1 MVVAKNEQY
10 SVQAETLMKA
20 AIEDYVELIKDIQA
34 SNANMKLIKGIKI
47 TVNGKPRRLVD
58 VGDLK
63 TGESENE
70 LILLVFNTDHIDLLL
85 DQIAEL
91 QFESTHDGQFIKII
105 VPNPSYKQLM
115 EVVDDLNRKKNS
127 TIARLTK
134 AKSEATTRARTAVEN
149 EFIEQAVASRATKVC
164 DEFLSQYSDKVN
176 GITMDKILE
185 ILGEDYFNKYKTEE
199 LDEF

>member
-1 MVVAKNEQY
+1 MVEAKNEQY

-20 AIEDYVELIKDIQA
+20 AIEDYQELIRDIQA

-63 TGESENE
+63 SGESENQ
-70 LILLVFNTDHIDLLL
+70 LILLVFNTDHVDPLL

-91 QFESTHDGQFIKII
+91 QFESSVDGQFIKIN

-115 EVVDDLNRKKNS
+115 EVVDDLNRKKGS
-127 TIARLTK
+127 TVGRLTK

-164 DEFLSQYSDKVN
+164 DEFLSQYTDKVN
-176 GITMDKILE
+176 GITNNKILE

>member
-1 MVVAKNEQY
+1 MVEAKNEQY

-20 AIEDYVELIKDIQA
+20 AIEDYQELIKEIQA
-34 SNANMKLIKGIKI
+34 SNANMKLIKSIKI

-63 TGESENE
+63 TGESENQ
-70 LILLVFNTDHIDLLL
+70 LILLVFNTDHIDPLL
-85 DQIAEL
+85 DKIAEL
-91 QFESTHDGQFIKII
+91 QFEASVDGQFIKIN
-105 VPNPSYKQLM
+105 VPDPSYKQLM
-115 EVVDDLNRKKNS
+115 EVVDDLNRKKGS
-127 TIARLTK
+127 TVGRLTK

-164 DEFLSQYSDKVN
+164 DEFLSEYTDKVN
-176 GITMDKILE
+176 GITNNKILE

>member
-20 AIEDYVELIKDIQA
+20 AIEDYLELIKEIQA
-34 SNANMKLIKGIKI
+34 SNANMKLIKSIKI

-63 TGESENE
+63 TGESENQ
-70 LILLVFNTDHIDLLL
+70 LILLVFNTDHVELLL
-85 DQIAEL
+85 DQIDEL
-91 QFESTHDGQFIKII
+91 QFESSVDGQFIKIN
-105 VPNPSYKQLM
+105 VPDPSYKQLM
-115 EVVDDLNRKKNS
+115 EVVDDLNRKKGS
-127 TIARLTK
+127 CVGRLTK

-149 EFIEQAVASRATKVC
+149 EFIEQAVASRATKAC
-164 DEFLSQYSDKVN
+164 DEFLSQYTEKVN
-176 GITMDKILE
+176 EITNEKILE

>member
-20 AIEDYVELIKDIQA
+20 AIEDYLELIKEIQA

-63 TGESENE
+63 TGGSENQ
-70 LILLVFNTDHIDLLL
+70 LILLVFNTDHVELLL

-91 QFESTHDGQFIKII
+91 QFETSVDGQFININ
-105 VPNPSYKQLM
+105 VPDPSYKQLM
-115 EVVDDLNRKKNS
+115 EVVDDLNRKKEVVLLEDLPKLNPKQLLGQELQLKTS
-127 TIARLTK
+127 L
-134 AKSEATTRARTAVEN
+134 
-149 EFIEQAVASRATKVC
+149 
-164 DEFLSQYSDKVN
+164 LSKQ
-176 GITMDKILE
+176 
-185 ILGEDYFNKYKTEE
+185 
-199 LDEF
+199 

>member
-1 MVVAKNEQY
+1 MVEAKNEQY

-20 AIEDYVELIKDIQA
+20 AIEDYHELIKEIQA

-63 TGESENE
+63 TGESENQ
-70 LILLVFNTDHIDLLL
+70 LILLVFNTDHVDPLL

-91 QFESTHDGQFIKII
+91 QFEAAVDGQFIKIN
-105 VPNPSYKQLM
+105 VPDPSYKQLM
-115 EVVDDLNRKKNS
+115 EVVDDLNRKKGS
-127 TIARLTK
+127 TVGRLTK

-164 DEFLSQYSDKVN
+164 DEFLSQYTDKVN
-176 GITMDKILE
+176 GITNDKILE

>member
-1 MVVAKNEQY
+1 MVEAKNEQY

-20 AIEDYVELIKDIQA
+20 AIEDYQELIRDIQA
-34 SNANMKLIKGIKI
+34 SNANMKLIKSIKI

-63 TGESENE
+63 TGESENQ
-70 LILLVFNTDHIDLLL
+70 LLLLVFNTDHVDPLL

-91 QFESTHDGQFIKII
+91 QFESSVDGQFIKIN

-115 EVVDDLNRKKNS
+115 EVVDDLNRKKGS
-127 TIARLTK
+127 TVGRLTK

-164 DEFLSQYSDKVN
+164 DEFLSEYTDKVN
-176 GITMDKILE
+176 GITNNKILE

>member
-1 MVVAKNEQY
+1 MVEAKNEQY

-20 AIEDYVELIKDIQA
+20 AIEDYQELIKEIQA
-34 SNANMKLIKGIKI
+34 SNANMKLIKSIKI

-63 TGESENE
+63 TGESENQ
-70 LILLVFNTDHIDLLL
+70 LILLVFNTDHIDPLL

-91 QFESTHDGQFIKII
+91 QFEASVDGQFIKIN
-105 VPNPSYKQLM
+105 VPDPSYKQLM
-115 EVVDDLNRKKNS
+115 EVVDDLNRKKGS
-127 TIARLTK
+127 TVGRLTK

-164 DEFLSQYSDKVN
+164 DEFLSQYTDKVN
-176 GITMDKILE
+176 GITNEKILE

>member
-1 MVVAKNEQY
+1 MVEAKNEQY

-20 AIEDYVELIKDIQA
+20 AIEDYQELIRDIQA

-63 TGESENE
+63 TGESENQ
-70 LILLVFNTDHIDLLL
+70 LILLVFNTDHVDPLL

-91 QFESTHDGQFIKII
+91 QFESSVDGQFIKIN

-115 EVVDDLNRKKNS
+115 EVVDDLNRKKGS
-127 TIARLTK
+127 TVGRLTK

-164 DEFLSQYSDKVN
+164 DEFLSEYTDKVN
-176 GITMDKILE
+176 GITNNKILE